1 MRGLAM
7 WSRGKENW
15 SGRFGGKTKDLAEG
29 TREEKK
35 NVFLFQMPL

>member
-15 SGRFGGKTKDLAEG
+15 PGRLGGKTEDSAEG

-35 NVFLFQMPL
+35 NLFLFQMLL